1 MRSGVRVRLGE
12 LLVAEGLITPQ
23 QLSEAM
29 QTQKQT
35 GQRLGAVLVDLRYV
49 TEEQIMSTLEQQL
62 GIKRMRVDRSC
73 IDTSALQRVPEALI
87 KRHRVFPIGFCG
99 PDRSTLVLG
108 MSDPLNVLAID
119 DIELASGLTVQ
130 PVLVSDSEI
139 DGLISL
145 FFDAISAAQEALELN
160 GEEVRDEE
168 GEDSRNLDEIAN
180 EAPIVKLVNS
190 IIFEGVRQG
199 ASDIHIEPQEKCS
212 ESGLE

>member
-1 MRSGVRVRLGE
+1 M
-12 LLVAEGLITPQ
+12 A
-23 QLSEAM
+23 
-29 QTQKQT
+29 
-35 GQRLGAVLVDLRYV
+35 
-49 TEEQIMSTLEQQL
+49 EEQIMSLWSNSLES
-62 GIKRMRVDRSC
+62 RMRVDRSC
-73 IDTSALQRVPEALI
+73 ATICCRSPEALI

-180 EAPIVKLVNS
+180 EARSL
-190 IIFEGVRQG
+190 
-199 ASDIHIEPQEKCS
+199 
-212 ESGLE
+212 